1 MYLRLYPKQLTKLAI
16 IKSFAI
22 LTSCCRLGENLKR
35 LNTAGLALAKIKLE
49 QGEITKMEFMGTVKR
64 AAANIQMAKKCFE
77 DTQLVDK

>member
-1 MYLRLYPKQLTKLAI
+1 MLVN
-16 IKSFAI
+16 S
-22 LTSCCRLGENLKR
+22 RLGENLKR

-49 QGEITKMEFMGTVKR
+49 VHNHPPIINTIIMIITTKVGEMNKMEFMRVVKG

>member
-1 MYLRLYPKQLTKLAI
+1 MLVN
-16 IKSFAI
+16 S
-22 LTSCCRLGENLKR
+22 RLGENLKR

-49 QGEITKMEFMGTVKR
+49 VRNYPLIIITIIMIITMKVGEINKMEFMRVVKG

>member
-1 MYLRLYPKQLTKLAI
+1 MLVN
-16 IKSFAI
+16 S
-22 LTSCCRLGENLKR
+22 RLGENLKR

-49 QGEITKMEFMGTVKR
+49 VRNYPLIIITIFMIIIIKVGTINKMEFMRVVKG

>member
-1 MYLRLYPKQLTKLAI
+1 MLVN
-16 IKSFAI
+16 S
-22 LTSCCRLGENLKR
+22 RLGENLKR

-49 QGEITKMEFMGTVKR
+49 VRNYPLIIITIFMIIIIKVGTINKMEFMKVVKG

>member
-1 MYLRLYPKQLTKLAI
+1 MLVN
-16 IKSFAI
+16 S
-22 LTSCCRLGENLKR
+22 RLGENLKR

-49 QGEITKMEFMGTVKR
+49 VRNYHYQLTITIIMIITIKVGEMNKMEFMKVVKG